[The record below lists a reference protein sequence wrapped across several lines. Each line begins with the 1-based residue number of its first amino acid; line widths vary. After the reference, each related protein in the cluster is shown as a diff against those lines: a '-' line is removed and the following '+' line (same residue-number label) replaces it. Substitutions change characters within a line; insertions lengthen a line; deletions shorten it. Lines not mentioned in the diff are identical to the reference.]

1 MAAVFRLED
10 VPKVFGHF
18 RDDLAFGNSR
28 LLVSQFGGRRF
39 VLPGGAGGQRNDEGK
54 SDQSALATN
63 GSARETR

>member
-28 LLVSQFGGRRF
+28 LLVRQFGGRRF
-39 VLPGGAGGQRNDEGK
+39 VLPGGAVGQRSDEGNG
-54 SDQSALATN
+54 DQSALATN
-63 GSARETR
+63 GSVRETK